1 MQDYRDISLKQE
13 DFESAAIIYD
23 QIREVYAEQ
32 DP

>member
-13 DFESAAIIYD
+13 DFENASIIYD